1 MDTAIKTK
9 TKKHIYSWQLQ
20 NVARPFVDETK
31 FQDGGQSMERKKKR
45 KDKKKKKSKYLQV
58 PRWVG
63 TKLLLVAITGIYG
76 LGLVFK
82 PSPSSGKSSHK
93 PG

>member
-1 MDTAIKTK
+1 MAASKCSQTLCRRDQIPRWWTE
-9 TKKHIYSWQLQ
+9 Y
-20 NVARPFVDETK
+20 
-31 FQDGGQSMERKKKR
+31 GKKKE
-45 KDKKKKKSKYLQV
+45 KKKKKKKSKYLQV